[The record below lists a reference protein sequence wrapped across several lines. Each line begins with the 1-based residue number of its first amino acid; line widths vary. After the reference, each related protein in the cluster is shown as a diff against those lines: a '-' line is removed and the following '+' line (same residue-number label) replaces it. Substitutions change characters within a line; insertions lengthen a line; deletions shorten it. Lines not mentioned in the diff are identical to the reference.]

1 MTELETA
8 LTSFNTY
15 LLSPEDEKFPRILD
29 AYGDKNKKINRDFFT
44 LTLDEHPELNPYISE
59 LLNNLN
65 IDKLLW
71 GRYIG
76 APITV
81 YQLLKEL
88 NQLLDKK
95 NQNLIA
101 FIKQIDRK
109 RGKAWTSLVLA
120 TMLGLVGV
128 EFLVPFM
135 TGVVDLIHQV
145 VVAAVFVPSASLG
158 YTAAVYFY
166 SLYESLSSK
175 KKVPLSELL
184 RNNFFELAEAA
195 LKITAYSLVLAAVA
209 TTGSPLFLVLIIV
222 GTGIQII
229 KELANFI
236 HLQLKHKPSVKDG
249 DTLPEKQQKVREA
262 CDYLKRRNSLIINI
276 VAAVV
281 ITGVVAASFLIPGGF
296 FVAIGA
302 LVGLVIAHLLKSL
315 AHRYNER
322 YIAARLISDFEAL
335 ETKEIARLGLES
347 GPDLKKRAQ
356 ESHGLALALMSS
368 VKTSKQLDASDAG
381 QASQTRCGSEAA
393 AAMASFPPIL
403 SRTRGAHLANVS
415 LDELAEQSI
424 KSI

>member
-8 LTSFNTY
+8 LTSFNNY
-15 LLSPEDEKFPRILD
+15 LLSPDKARLLRILEP
-29 AYGDKNKKINRDFFT
+29 YGDNKKKINRDFFT
-44 LTLDEHPELNPYISE
+44 LTLDEHPELNPYLSK
-59 LLNNLN
+59 LLNYLN
-65 IDKLLW
+65 IDELLW

-95 NQNLIA
+95 NQHLVA
-101 FIKQIDRK
+101 FIKQIDNK
-109 RGKAWTSLVLA
+109 RGKAWTSLVFA
-120 TMLGLVGV
+120 AMLGLVGV

-135 TGVVDLIHQV
+135 SGVVNLVHQV
-145 VVAAVFVPSASLG
+145 VVAAVFVPAASIG

-166 SLYESLSSK
+166 SLYESLTNK
-175 KKVPLSELL
+175 KKVPLTELL

-195 LKITAYSLVLAAVA
+195 LKVTAYSLVLAAVA

-229 KELANFI
+229 KEVVNFI
-236 HLQLKHKPSVKDG
+236 HLQVKHKSSAKDHEY
-249 DTLPEKQQKVREA
+249 TLPEKQQQAREE

-281 ITGVVAASFLIPGGF
+281 ITGLVAASFLIPGGI

-302 LVGLVIAHLLKSL
+302 LVGLVIVHLLKSQ

-322 YIAARLISDFEAL
+322 HITARLISDFEAL
-335 ETKEIARLGLES
+335 ETKEIAKPGLES
-347 GPDLKKRAQ
+347 GPDLTHHGE
-356 ESHGLALALMSS
+356 ESHGRALALMSS
-368 VKTSKQLDASDAG
+368 AKASKHLDASDAG
-381 QASQTRCGSEAA
+381 QASQTPCGFEEA

-403 SRTRGAHLANVS
+403 STTYVAPSASLS
-415 LDELAEQSI
+415 LDKGHGMS
-424 KSI
+424 SC